1 MNLRWWE
8 SPSNAT
14 RITVLSADHAA
25 TEIIGCP
32 HMGNFGLFVTL
43 MERNMRSKFGF
54 AAGAVLATTF
64 GFAYLAKAAP
74 LGGFTVA
81 VPAMQMTGE
90 TSASGAPPEKA
101 YYHRR
106 YYHRHYHC
114 RHYYVGFGCQG

>member
-43 MERNMRSKFGF
+43 MERNMRLRSKFGF
-54 AAGAVLATTF
+54 AAGAILATTF
-64 GFAYLAKAAP
+64 GLAVLGVTALSCAAV
-74 LGGFTVA
+74 LRWF
-81 VPAMQMTGE
+81 
-90 TSASGAPPEKA
+90 S
-101 YYHRR
+101 
-106 YYHRHYHC
+106 
-114 RHYYVGFGCQG
+114 